1 MTVGG
6 AFVGLLY
13 GFVAGFLGGWTL
25 AFLRNAVVV
34 LYMVLTRRRAER
46 LLTRKLTGVS
56 VRGMGTRFVG
66 TEDGRMDAPEGK
78 LEEVVLTRL
87 LRLNAT
93 IQGVAVGLLLGLAI
107 FIATNWLVLKGGA
120 VVGPHLSLLGQ
131 FFIGY
136 RVTFLGSFVG
146 FAYGFVCG
154 FLTGYF
160 LATVYNFVAA
170 RRERLNEP
178 GP

>member
-1 MTVGG
+1 
-6 AFVGLLY
+6 
-13 GFVAGFLGGWTL
+13 
-25 AFLRNAVVV
+25 
-34 LYMVLTRRRAER
+34 
-46 LLTRKLTGVS
+46 
-56 VRGMGTRFVG
+56 MGN
-66 TEDGRMDAPEGK
+66 

-107 FIATNWLVLKGGA
+107 FIATNWLVLKGGP
-120 VVGPHLSLLGQ
+120 VVGPHLGLLRQ

-146 FAYGFVCG
+146 FGYGLVYGF
-154 FLTGYF
+154 LAGYF

-170 RRERLNEP
+170 RRERPRERRR
-178 GP
+178 

>member
-1 MTVGG
+1 
-6 AFVGLLY
+6 
-13 GFVAGFLGGWTL
+13 
-25 AFLRNAVVV
+25 
-34 LYMVLTRRRAER
+34 
-46 LLTRKLTGVS
+46 
-56 VRGMGTRFVG
+56 MGTRFVG
-66 TEDGRMDAPEGK
+66 TEDGRVDGPEGK

-146 FAYGFVCG
+146 FAYGFVSG
-154 FLTGYF
+154 FLVGYF